1 MVRAGSKLGTVRPSH
16 AKLPPLRARVLLHL
30 ARVAKPPVAS
40 PHQIKIVKVHRMEDG
55 LAEKR
60 TPPHSETRQREK
72 RITVRFLDTEY
83 EVLTAKADDAGL
95 TPGAYVRTCALGS
108 AGPRAR
114 RSPTI
119 DRELAAR
126 AIAELNKA
134 GSNLNQIAH
143 ALNIGFQPEREEV
156 EKSAAA
162 VKQAAL
168 QILKAFGYRT
178 YDR

>member
-1 MVRAGSKLGTVRPSH
+1 MH
-16 AKLPPLRARVLLHL
+16 
-30 ARVAKPPVAS
+30 
-40 PHQIKIVKVHRMEDG
+40 DG

-60 TPPHSETRQREK
+60 TRPRSETRQREK

-83 EVLTAKADDAGL
+83 EVLTARADETGL
-95 TPGAYVRTCALGS
+95 TPGTYVRTCALGS

-119 DRELAAR
+119 DRELAAQ

-143 ALNIGFQPEREEV
+143 ALNIGFQPEREDV
-156 EKSAAA
+156 KKSAAA

-168 QILKAFGYRT
+168 QILKAFGYKT

>member
-1 MVRAGSKLGTVRPSH
+1 MH
-16 AKLPPLRARVLLHL
+16 
-30 ARVAKPPVAS
+30 
-40 PHQIKIVKVHRMEDG
+40 DG

-60 TPPHSETRQREK
+60 TRPHSETRQREK

-83 EVLTAKADDAGL
+83 EVLTAKADAAGL

-108 AGPRAR
+108 TGPRAR

-143 ALNIGFQPEREEV
+143 TLNIGFQPEREEV

-168 QILKAFGYRT
+168 QILQAFGYKT
-178 YDR
+178 YVR

>member
-1 MVRAGSKLGTVRPSH
+1 MGTVSPSH
-16 AKLPPLRARVLLHL
+16 AKLPPVRARVLLHL

-40 PHQIKIVKVHRMEDG
+40 PGQIKIIKVSRMNDG

-60 TPPHSETRQREK
+60 TRPHSETRQREK
-72 RITVRFLDTEY
+72 RVTVRFLKAEY
-83 EVLTAKADDAGL
+83 EILTAKADDAGL
-95 TPGAYVRTCALGS
+95 SPGAYMRACALGS
-108 AGPRAR
+108 TGPRAR
-114 RSPTI
+114 RSPTV

-143 ALNIGFQPEREEV
+143 ALNIGFQPQRAEV
-156 EKSAAA
+156 EKSAVA

-168 QILKAFGYRT
+168 QILQAFGYKT
-178 YDR
+178 HVL

>member
-1 MVRAGSKLGTVRPSH
+1 MPPVRARI
-16 AKLPPLRARVLLHL
+16 LLHL

-40 PHQIKIVKVHRMEDG
+40 PSQIKIIKVDG

-60 TPPHSETRQREK
+60 TRPRSETRQREK

-83 EVLTAKADDAGL
+83 EVLTARADETGL
-95 TPGAYVRTCALGS
+95 TPGTYVRTCALGS

-119 DRELAAR
+119 DRELAAQ

-143 ALNIGFQPEREEV
+143 ALNIGFQPEREDV
-156 EKSAAA
+156 KKSAAA

-168 QILKAFGYRT
+168 QILKAFGYKT